1 MGWCLVAPSMAPSVE
16 GRVYVEDAGRT
27 YRENGAAAGRVGVL
41 PSSSPQVSAMYGL
54 LSSQAPRG
62 LEPTLEGRGRTR
74 AQGRGRPDAVAEE
87 GGTGSDEASRV
98 GCYHDARRPRRLF
111 P

>member
-41 PSSSPQVSAMYGL
+41 QKKLPAKADRYAV
-54 LSSQAPRG
+54 
-62 LEPTLEGRGRTR
+62 TLWYY
-74 AQGRGRPDAVAEE
+74 DVEE
-87 GGTGSDEASRV
+87 VRRASRK
-98 GCYHDARRPRRLF
+98 
-111 P
+111 